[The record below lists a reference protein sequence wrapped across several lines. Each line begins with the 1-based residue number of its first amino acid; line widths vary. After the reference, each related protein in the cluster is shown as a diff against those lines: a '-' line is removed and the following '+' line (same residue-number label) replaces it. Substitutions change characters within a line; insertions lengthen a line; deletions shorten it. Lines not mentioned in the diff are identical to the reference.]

1 MDLSSQK
8 NTSVIVAIKAIF
20 QDRNSFDRKTKQLN
34 SEALAIV
41 TGERWDETDD
51 SNPRVTKDQFCYLT
65 FSLFEYCRETDF
77 SSKIWRY

>member
-41 TGERWDETDD
+41 TGER
-51 SNPRVTKDQFCYLT
+51 
-65 FSLFEYCRETDF
+65 
-77 SSKIWRY
+77 